1 LYHSFVQSLRTL
13 FKNDTLSFFGF
24 GLRDGSTCFS
34 ELSKSFPKLFADNAL
49 LTQPATTSLA
59 SLYLL
64 DKPKFHLVK

>member
-1 LYHSFVQSLRTL
+1 VQSLRTL

-34 ELSKSFPKLFADNAL
+34 GCSKSFPKLFADDAL
-49 LTQPATTSLA
+49 RIQLATNSLA

-64 DKPKFHLVK
+64 DK